1 MWALWRP
8 LLPCC
13 GRMALSKSSHYSTDV
28 SAADS
33 SLAFLVKSL
42 LYPVT
47 AVVSLY
53 GCLAAWNEQI
63 YGMYCLIAVL
73 AFVGVA
79 DLFDVTRL
87 RAPPRGAFAL
97 RSVADICVRW
107 ALVIGFIWILLHLSG
122 LTASV
127 NTEPL
132 RLWAAITP
140 FFLWLSDYLAHFVL
154 LRGHSRAGSPRRAI
168 IIGVT
173 ELGTRLEQ
181 TLRQDLSLRTEVIGF
196 CEDRSVDRIAPEH
209 RTKLLGTTRQ
219 LADFVASRGANVVY
233 ITIPMSRDARMN
245 AILEALRN
253 STASVYFVPD
263 IFVFNLIQARFDTV
277 DGIPLVAVCESPY
290 FGIRGVAKRIFD
302 MLISAVAIALLA
314 PVMLAVAIGVRLS
327 SPGPIFFR
335 QTRYGLDG
343 KEITV
348 LKFRSMKV
356 TEEGRSHFIPVVR
369 GDARVTRFGAFIR
382 STSLDELPQLFN
394 VLGGSMSIV
403 GPRPHVIAVNEQY
416 RRLIPSY
423 MVRHKVKPGIT
434 GWAQINGYRGSD
446 SLEAMQKRIEF
457 DLEYLQHWSIGLDVM
472 ILMKTATLVL
482 RDQRA
487 F

>member
-1 MWALWRP
+1 
-8 LLPCC
+8 
-13 GRMALSKSSHYSTDV
+13 MALSKPTHYSTDV
-28 SAADS
+28 NAADS
-33 SLAFLVKSL
+33 SAAFLVKSL

-47 AVVSLY
+47 AVLWLGGCLLAWDEQLY
-53 GCLAAWNEQI
+53 GP
-63 YGMYCLIAVL
+63 YCLVAVL

-87 RAPPRGAFAL
+87 RSPPRGAFAL
-97 RSVADICVRW
+97 RSVADIWARW
-107 ALVIGFIWILLHLSG
+107 ILVVGFIWIVLHLSG
-122 LTASV
+122 LTTV

-132 RLWAAITP
+132 RFWAVTTP
-140 FFLWLSDYLAHFVL
+140 FVLWISDYLAHFVL
-154 LRGHSRAGSPRRAI
+154 LRGHSRATSPRRAI
-168 IIGVT
+168 IVGVT
-173 ELGTRLEQ
+173 ELGSRLER
-181 TLRQDLSLRTEVIGF
+181 TLGEDLSLRTEVVGF
-196 CEDRSVDRIAPEH
+196 CEDRGPERITASH
-209 RTKLLGTTRQ
+209 RARLLGGTGDLSEFVTRHR
-219 LADFVASRGANVVY
+219 VNVVY
-233 ITIPMSRDARMN
+233 ITIPMSRDPRIT
-245 AILEALRN
+245 AILGALRD

-263 IFVFNLIQARFDTV
+263 LFVFNLIQGRFDIV
-277 DGIPLVAVCESPY
+277 DGIPLVAVCESPF
-290 FGIRGVAKRIFD
+290 FGIRGVAKRVFD
-302 MLISAVAIALLA
+302 MLIAAAAIAVLS
-314 PVMLAVAIGVRLS
+314 PVMLAVAVGVRLTS
-327 SPGPIFFR
+327 SGPALFR

-348 LKFRSMKV
+348 YKFRSMKV
-356 TEEGRSHFIPVVR
+356 TEEGRSHFVPVAR

-434 GWAQINGYRGSD
+434 GWAQVNGYRGSD
-446 SLEAMQKRIEF
+446 SLESMQKRVEF
-457 DLEYLQHWSIGLDVM
+457 DLEYLQHWSLGLDLM

-482 RDQRA
+482 RDERA

>member
-1 MWALWRP
+1 
-8 LLPCC
+8 
-13 GRMALSKSSHYSTDV
+13 MALSKSSHYLTDV

-33 SLAFLVKSL
+33 STAFLVKSL

-47 AVVSLY
+47 AVISLY
-53 GCLAAWNEQI
+53 GCLAAWNEQL

-87 RAPPRGAFAL
+87 RAPPRGTFAL
-97 RSVADICVRW
+97 RSVADIWARW
-107 ALVIGFIWILLHLSG
+107 ILVIGFIWILLHLSG
-122 LTASV
+122 LTESV

-132 RLWAAITP
+132 RVWAVVTP
-140 FFLWLSDYLAHFVL
+140 FFLWISDYLAHFVL
-154 LRGHSRAGSPRRAI
+154 LRGHARSGSPRRAI

-173 ELGTRLEQ
+173 ELGTRLER
-181 TLRQDLSLRTEVIGF
+181 TLQGDLALRTDVIGF
-196 CEDRSVDRIAPEH
+196 CEDRSPERVPAEH
-209 RTKLLGTTRQ
+209 RAKLLGRTEQ
-219 LADFVASRGANVVY
+219 LSDFVAQHSANVVY
-233 ITIPMSRDARMN
+233 ITIPMSRDARMT
-245 AILEALRN
+245 AILDALRN

-277 DGIPLVAVCESPY
+277 DGIPLVAVCESPF
-290 FGIRGVAKRIFD
+290 FGIRAISKRIFD
-302 MLISAVAIALLA
+302 ILISAVAIAALS
-314 PVMLAVAIGVRLS
+314 PVMLTVAIGIRLT

-348 LKFRSMKV
+348 YKFRSMLV
-356 TEEGRSHFIPVVR
+356 VEEGRSNFVPVTR
-369 GDARVTRFGAFIR
+369 GDPRVTRFGAFIR
-382 STSLDELPQLFN
+382 RTSLDELPQLFN

-434 GWAQINGYRGSD
+434 GWAQINGFRGSD

-457 DLEYLQHWSIGLDVM
+457 DLEYLQHWSLGLDLM